1 MRIAICDDNKLDA
14 KRIEWA
20 LLDLGKDMDITYYPS
35 GHDLLDEMAKREER
49 EQFDVIFLDI
59 YMPGENGIDVAD
71 RIKEISPSTDIIFS
85 TSSKDHA
92 IEAFRV
98 QAIDYLVKPYE
109 EIDIVKAFARVS
121 VSRNDAAKTPVLLN
135 TGGELRLFQPDDV
148 VQIESDGHYTR
159 LVSADGNEEQVR
171 MVFSEVTE
179 RFKEGFVTV
188 KRGLM
193 IRMDRIETIVGDEI
207 HMYNG
212 TVFTMSRSNKEE
224 IIRRYTDYMESKE

>member
-35 GHDLLDEMAKREER
+35 GHDLLNEMAKREER

-71 RIKEISPSTDIIFS
+71 SIKEISPSTDIIFS

-135 TGGELRLFQPDDV
+135 TGGELRLFRPDDV

-159 LVSADGNEEQVR
+159 MISADGNEEQIR
-171 MVFSEVTE
+171 KGFSEVAE

>member
-20 LLDLGKDMDITYYPS
+20 LMDLGKDMDITYYPS
-35 GHDLLDEMAKREER
+35 GHDLIDAMKNLDGGER
-49 EQFDVIFLDI
+49 IDVIFLDI

-92 IEAFRV
+92 TEAFRV

-121 VSRNDAAKTPVLLN
+121 VSRNDAAKAPVLLN
-135 TGGELRLFQPDDV
+135 TGGELRLFRPEDV

-159 LVSADGNEEQVR
+159 VISVDGGEEQLR
-171 MVFSEVTE
+171 KPFSEVAE

-193 IRMDRIETIVGDEI
+193 IRMDCIEFMSGDEI
-207 HMYNG
+207 HMCDG
-212 TVFTMSRSNKEE
+212 TVFTMSRANKDE
-224 IIRRYTDYMESKE
+224 IIHKYTMYMEEKK